1 MDIGKAIYNI
11 LSEYVPL
18 AARVDTRIFPNVA
31 TQSVAFPFIIYDV
44 QSDSP
49 EDTKDG
55 VANLDITNMMVSAY
69 SDTYLSATQI
79 GGLIRDALDRYSG
92 TVNGVV
98 INTIVFEGY
107 NDAFDDMSG
116 RDGIYRKSLD
126 FKIRIINT

>member
-1 MDIGKAIYNI
+1 MEIGKAIYNI
-11 LSEYVPL
+11 LSGTL
-18 AARVDTRIFPNVA
+18 AISNKVGTKIFPNVA
-31 TQSVAFPFIIYDV
+31 TQSESFPFIIYDV

-69 SDTYLSATQI
+69 SDTYSNATEI
-79 GGLIRDALDRYSG
+79 GSSIRDALDRYSG

>member
-11 LSEYVPL
+11 LSENVAV
-18 AARVDTRIFPNVA
+18 AAIVDTRIFPNVA
-31 TQSVAFPFIIYDV
+31 TQSESFPFIIYDV

-69 SDTYLSATQI
+69 SDSYSNATEI
-79 GGLIRDALDRYSG
+79 AGTIREALDRYSG
-92 TVNGVV
+92 TNSGVV

-107 NDAFDDMSG
+107 NDVFDDMSG
-116 RDGIYRKSLD
+116 SDGIYRKSLD

>member
-11 LSEYVPL
+11 LSEDVAV
-18 AARVDTRIFPNVA
+18 AAKVDTRIFPNVA
-31 TQSVAFPFIIYDV
+31 TQSIGFPFIIYDV

-55 VANLDITNMMVSAY
+55 VANLDITNIMGSAY
-69 SDTYLSATQI
+69 SDSYSTSTQI
-79 GGLIRDALDRYSG
+79 GGSIRTALDRYTG
-92 TVNGVV
+92 TNSGVV

-116 RDGIYRKSLD
+116 SDGIYRKSLD